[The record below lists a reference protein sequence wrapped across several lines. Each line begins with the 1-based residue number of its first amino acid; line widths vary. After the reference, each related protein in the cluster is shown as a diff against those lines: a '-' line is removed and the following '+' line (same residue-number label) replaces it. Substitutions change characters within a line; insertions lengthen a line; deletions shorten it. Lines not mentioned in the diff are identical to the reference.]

1 MALSFALGTRAFLGS
16 FIHWRA
22 PIPLIYFSRE
32 TGRMCFFLFF
42 FFAFF
47 LFFFA
52 FVFLISFSFLLSF
65 FFVWL
70 FMERFKN
77 SIQFR

>member
-47 LFFFA
+47 LFFFC
-52 FVFLISFSFLLSF
+52 FRFPYFFFFFIIF